1 MAGDRVARIVVD
13 SSAAVLLIL
22 PGPGDALL
30 ADRLRSVR
38 SNGGA
43 LLAPSILAS
52 EVAAAITKALRL
64 RRMTRTEAEDAFN
77 NWLQLLATDLLD
89 LTDAN
94 TILADA
100 FELSVQL
107 HHALHDCLYLVLAQS
122 RSATLLTC
130 DSVFAR
136 KADAQGVHTE
146 LIESQ

>member
-1 MAGDRVARIVVD
+1 MAESPVASIVVD

-22 PGPGDALL
+22 PGPADAVLN
-30 ADRLRSVR
+30 DRLRTVR
-38 SNGGA
+38 SAGGG
-43 LLAPSILAS
+43 LLSPSILAS

-64 RRMTRTEAEDAFN
+64 RRMTRSEAEEAFN
-77 NWLQLLATDLLD
+77 NWLHLLATDLFD

-94 TILADA
+94 TILAEA

-130 DSVFAR
+130 DSAFAR
-136 KADAQGVHTE
+136 KARAQGVH
-146 LIESQ
+146 IEFIAS